1 MWTKICGFTQPAN
14 AVRACELGVSA
25 IGLNF
30 FAGSKRV
37 VSTSTAQ
44 AIAQSV
50 QSLAYPITPDL
61 VGVFVDASP
70 HFIADCVEQV
80 GLTAVQFHGDEST
93 SLISDFHRLK
103 PGTAIIRAVRVS
115 RERIDATLMSLDEL
129 VQAVPICACLLDAF
143 VASAYGGTGV
153 TVDQRLIDRYLER
166 DRPRLIVAG
175 GLTPDNVA
183 QVVAGTH
190 PWGVDTASGVES
202 SPGTKDPI
210 KMASFLH
217 QCRTAANVSGLQ
229 AICRL

>member
-1 MWTKICGFTQPAN
+1 MWIKICGFTQPEN
-14 AVRACELGVSA
+14 AVRACQQGVSA

-30 FAGSKRV
+30 FAGSKRF

-44 AIAQSV
+44 AIVQSV
-50 QSLAYPITPDL
+50 QSFAYPITPDL

-70 HFIADCVEQV
+70 HLVAECVEQV

-103 PGTAIIRAVRVS
+103 PDTAIIRAVRVS

-129 VQAVPICACLLDAF
+129 IEAVPLRACLLDAF
-143 VASAYGGTGV
+143 VASEHGGTGV
-153 TVDQRLIDRYLER
+153 TVDQRLIERYLER

-175 GLTPDNVA
+175 GLTQDNVA
-183 QVVAGTH
+183 QIIAATH

-202 SPGTKDPI
+202 SPGMKDPI
-210 KMASFLH
+210 RMAAFLQ
-217 QCRTAANVSGLQ
+217 QCQTTANVSGSQPL
-229 AICRL
+229 CRL

>member
-1 MWTKICGFTQPAN
+1 MWTKICGFTQPEN
-14 AVRACELGVSA
+14 AVRACQLGVSA

-30 FAGSKRV
+30 FSGSKRF

-61 VGVFVDASP
+61 VGVFVDADP
-70 HFIADCVEQV
+70 HLVAECVEQV

-103 PGTAIIRAVRVS
+103 PDIAIIRAVRVS
-115 RERIDATLMSLDEL
+115 RERIDATLKSLDEL
-129 VQAVPICACLLDAF
+129 IHTVPVRACLLDAF
-143 VASAYGGTGV
+143 VASEYGGTGV
-153 TVDQRLIDRYLER
+153 TVDQRLIEQYLER

-183 QVVAGTH
+183 QIIEDTH

-210 KMASFLH
+210 KMASFLQ
-217 QCRTAANVSGLQ
+217 QCRTTANVSGSQSL
-229 AICRL
+229 CRL